1 MSNHETLTSEQALS
15 HVFDEARGRLG
26 PRHYGFLERAC
37 ALVKNGRVH
46 QDAQGQWYA
55 QRETDPEAYMV
66 NGKCGCKEAVTAA
79 EHLCTHRLAVGLVKM
94 RNKLLTLGLPDPE
107 TVVDPPRTEE
117 ELLVDPVTADQK
129 TGEVHD
135 EGPQIDPRFVE
146 VIRGK
151 PFVQYRGL
159 LAMATARGLCKLE
172 ARIDFQSAE
181 IVYASAT
188 ATFADGRIFTEAA
201 DATPQNVKD
210 YVRPH
215 FPRMALTRAKA
226 RCLRDALNIGLTCA
240 EELEQ

>member
-1 MSNHETLTSEQALS
+1 M
-15 HVFDEARGRLG
+15 
-26 PRHYGFLERAC
+26 
-37 ALVKNGRVH
+37 
-46 QDAQGQWYA
+46 WA
-55 QRETDPEAYMV
+55 QRVMLVSDKLHRQFPEELHGRIEAGTAIAKHPKRFRVTEGAWEVADLDTRQWFPV
-66 NGKCGCKEAVTAA
+66 NGSCPCGDTEALEQWCKHRVAA
-79 EHLCTHRLAVGLVKM
+79 NIVRRAREIPESDLAL
-94 RNKLLTLGLPDPE
+94 DPA
-107 TVVDPPRTEE
+107 TY
-117 ELLVDPVTADQK
+117 DQQ
-129 TGEVHD
+129 TGEVHED
-135 EGPQIDPRFVE
+135 GPQIDPRFVE
-146 VIRGK
+146 VIKGK

-188 ATFADGRIFTEAA
+188 ATFTDGRVFTEAA